1 MSITRRNLLLGAAST
16 IAYLQLGTIQAKSD
30 IKIASK
36 AGDQKMVASMCRALY
51 PHKRFPD
58 NIYMDVAAGAIKKGN
73 ADTGSKIMFRA
84 GLDGLQSKKFD
95 KLSFGKQTKYLKSIE
110 GSAFFGL
117 IRGHTTVALYD
128 HKQVWKIIGYEGES
142 FSKGGYKDGQYNSL
156 DWLPNPRIK
165 EHPELQ
171 AFLNDSSSVKYASS
185 KIIQS
190 N

>member
-1 MSITRRNLLLGAAST
+1 MTITRRNLLLGAAST

-84 GLDGLQSKKFD
+84 GLDGLQAKKFD
-95 KLSFGKQTKYLKSIE
+95 KLSFGKQTKYLKSI
-110 GSAFFGL
+110 
-117 IRGHTTVALYD
+117 IRSTITLFRIG
-128 HKQVWKIIGYEGES
+128 QVSYRYRDQTSQHSTRG
-142 FSKGGYKDGQYNSL
+142 
-156 DWLPNPRIK
+156 
-165 EHPELQ
+165 
-171 AFLNDSSSVKYASS
+171 VKYTSGH
-185 KIIQS
+185 
-190 N
+190 